1 MKQKVLIIVL
11 IFFPFFLY
19 GSTVN
24 DCMECHG
31 EKGMGSAFVDLS
43 EFKKSVHGKIICSDC
58 HEGIKALPH
67 EEKLPEVRCERC
79 HSEVFKEYEK
89 SIHGKKKDGE
99 RNAKC
104 ADCHGSHY
112 IKPSSEP
119 ESPINHFKIPYTCGK
134 CHDDPKL
141 VEERKI
147 PVKEPLKQYLSS
159 IHGRLLLEEKIEE
172 APNCVSCHGS
182 HSIYPANDP
191 ASNINRK
198 NIPSTCGGCHSDAY
212 KEYMES
218 VHGTSFVKGAI
229 DAPVCSSCHGEH
241 RILPPEEKE
250 STVSPL
256 NVSKTCSDC
265 HASERIIKK
274 YGLPPNVVSSYE
286 DSYHGLAYK
295 FGDTRAANCASCHG
309 HHLILPSSDP
319 RSSIHP
325 QNLKNTCGRCHPG
338 ASENFAKGRIHPV
351 ITKGKKEISDLVI
364 YYVRLFYFIIIPL
377 VIGGMFFHNLIDF
390 IYRLRE
396 KYKEQKEKGGFL
408 RLTIAER
415 IQHFL
420 LLITF
425 FTLAFSGFAL
435 KFKLAI
441 PYFEGPCQ
449 EEVRRWIHRS
459 AAIIFVLVSVYHTYY
474 LLFTK
479 RGREWLFDMIPNL
492 KDISDLIYA
501 FLHYFGLRKEPPP
514 FGRFSYIEK
523 AEYLALIWG
532 SVIMIVTGI
541 ILWAETIVL
550 KYLPYWVINL
560 STLIHYYEAIL
571 ATLAIFVWHLY
582 HVLIKPGAKEAN
594 IAFIT
599 GLLSEKEM
607 EEEHPLELKKLK
619 EKGSSS
625 E

>member
-1 MKQKVLIIVL
+1 
-11 IFFPFFLY
+11 
-19 GSTVN
+19 
-24 DCMECHG
+24 
-31 EKGMGSAFVDLS
+31 MGSAFIDLS
-43 EFKKSVHGKIICSDC
+43 EFKKSVHGNRECSYC
-58 HEGIKALPH
+58 HEGIKELPH
-67 EEKLPEVRCERC
+67 EEKLSEVRCERC
-79 HSEVFKEYEK
+79 HSDVFKEYEK

-112 IKPSSEP
+112 IKPSSDP
-119 ESPINHFKIPYTCGK
+119 ESQTNYFKVPYTCGR
-134 CHDDPKL
+134 CHDDPEL
-141 VEERKI
+141 VEAGKTR
-147 PVKEPLKQYLSS
+147 VKKPLKYYSLS
-159 IHGRLLLEEKIEE
+159 IHGRLVINEKMEE
-172 APNCVSCHGS
+172 APNCVFCHGS
-182 HSIYPANDP
+182 HSVYPAGDP
-191 ASNINRK
+191 KSKVHRNNL
-198 NIPSTCGGCHSDAY
+198 PSTCGECHSDAY

-241 RILPPEEKE
+241 EILPPSEKK
-250 STVSPL
+250 SPVSPFSIL
-256 NVSKTCSDC
+256 KTCSDC
-265 HASERIIKK
+265 HASERITKK
-274 YGLPPNVVSSYE
+274 YSLPSYTVFSYQ
-286 DSYHGLAYK
+286 DSYHGLVYK
-295 FGDTRAANCASCHG
+295 FGDIRAANCASCHG

-319 RSSIHP
+319 RSLIYP
-325 QNLKNTCGRCHPG
+325 ENLATTCGRCHPG
-338 ASENFAKGRIHPV
+338 ASKNFAKGRIHPV
-351 ITKGKKEISDLVI
+351 ITKESERLSDLII
-364 YYVRLFYFIIIPL
+364 YYVRLFYLILIPL
-377 VIGGMFFHNLIDF
+377 IIGGMFFHNLIDF

-408 RLTIAER
+408 RLTLSER
-415 IQHFL
+415 IQHAL

-435 KFKLAI
+435 KFKLVI
-441 PYFEGPCQ
+441 PWLEGPLQ
-449 EEVRRWIHRS
+449 EEIRKWIHRS
-459 AAIIFVLVSVYHTYY
+459 AAIIFILVSIYHTYY
-474 LLFTK
+474 LIFTK

-492 KDISDLIYA
+492 KDITDLIYA

-550 KYLPYWVINL
+550 KFLPYWVINL
-560 STLIHYYEAIL
+560 STVIHYYEAIL

-619 EKGSSS
+619 EKEKGNSS